1 MRSDLVFNAGFRV
14 ENRFLL
20 ATTVMQVVRKFHV
33 DSTRT
38 EDTINKVFTDLAAN
52 PKFVGILPE
61 FVPPPPTLDALL
73 IVPAA

>member
-1 MRSDLVFNAGFRV
+1 MRSELIFAAGIQV

-20 ATTVMQVVRKFHV
+20 AATVMQVVRKFHV

-38 EDTINKVFTDLAAN
+38 EDTINKVLYDVGNN
-52 PKFVGILPE
+52 PQFSVMLPE
-61 FVPPPPTLDALL
+61 VAPAPAIDELL

>member
-1 MRSDLVFNAGFRV
+1 MRSELIFAAGIQV

-20 ATTVMQVVRKFHV
+20 AATVMQVVRKFHV

-38 EDTINKVFTDLAAN
+38 EDTINKVLSDVGNN
-52 PKFVGILPE
+52 PQFIVTLPE
-61 FVPPPPTLDALL
+61 VAPVPAIDELL